1 MITMLIKKL
10 KKSVVLLLTTA
21 VFLAGCG
28 KRVEQQI
35 AEQLELG
42 NKYLTEANYEQAVVA
57 FNKVIELDPKQADAY
72 IGLIQVY
79 VETADFEKAVQVL
92 ENGKAYLED
101 SYDERLKDVYKEQA
115 NSCSSDLKKLHTF
128 LEKLEKQKYSNEAFY
143 LEMAEIYGERGMLD
157 AEEGFLETGYHVCKT
172 DKLKNESERAN
183 GEHQERLLELAGG
196 RQLNWGWSYS
206 DFDRNGVHEMLLEEF
221 EEGYHDAGVKK
232 DLYDMELYYVS
243 DKKMEKLLSTQVP
256 RSMTGIY
263 NLPPYA
269 ALFYSDSEKVITK
282 YFVFYVDDEGAQL
295 VFENEDLNIS
305 YEAAKK
311 EFEQFCK
318 TQS

>member
-1 MITMLIKKL
+1 MLRKIGMIF
-10 KKSVVLLLTTA
+10 LLMA
-21 VFLAGCG
+21 VCLAGCG
-28 KRVEQQI
+28 KSVEKQI

-42 NKYLTEANYEQAVVA
+42 NKYLTEANYEQAIVA
-57 FNKVIELDPKQADAY
+57 FNKVIELDPKQSDAY
-72 IGLIQVY
+72 IGLTQVY
-79 VETADFEKAVQVL
+79 VENADFEKAVQIL
-92 ENGKAYLED
+92 ENGEEYLED

-115 NSCSSDLKKLHTF
+115 NSCSDDLKKLHTF

-183 GEHQERLLELAGG
+183 DEHQERLLELAGG
-196 RQLNWGWSYS
+196 RQLNWGWTYS

-221 EEGYHDAGVKK
+221 EEGYHDASVKK

-256 RSMTGIY
+256 RGITEGDY
-263 NLPPYA
+263 LSPYI
-269 ALFYSDSEKVITK
+269 ALFYGNEERRITK
-282 YFVFYVDDEGAQL
+282 YFVFHIDDEGAQL

-311 EFEQFCK
+311 ELEQFRK
-318 TQS
+318 TRSEN